1 MAGLILWT
9 DIGFHFDNLTREDTT
24 IDLPNDILADE
35 RSRNRDRW
43 AIEIGAWQNSS
54 RWLHMASL

>member
-24 IDLPNDILADE
+24 IDLPNEILADE

-43 AIEIGAWQNSS
+43 AIEIGA
-54 RWLHMASL
+54 